1 MYITNR
7 RTVKDWQKKRESII
21 GSTDELEWRKAFND
35 FFWGRVQ
42 SRYFEPI
49 QSLRNDD
56 SYHGY
61 GFTIMTLLCSLIE
74 FLESCYEGKTYR
86 QCNTNELD
94 LHEYNRSKQCFI
106 DFLTKREPFSE
117 KFSEVEAIDFYS
129 SVRCGLLHE
138 ASTKNGWRIK
148 GMSDSGVDIV
158 CMETKTVYR
167 DDFEA
172 AIKEYIKQY
181 GDELAS
187 SRCLQEAFVR
197 KFDALCE

>member
-1 MYITNR
+1 MYITDSK
-7 RTVKDWQKKRESII
+7 TVEDWYKARESLI
-21 GSTDELEWRKAFND
+21 GSSHELEWRKAFKE

-42 SRYFEPI
+42 SRYLEPI

-86 QCNTNELD
+86 RCHKNELQA
-94 LHEYNRSKQCFI
+94 HEYNGSKQCFI
-106 DFLTKREPFSE
+106 DFLTKREPFSD
-117 KFSEVEAIDFYS
+117 KFSEVEAVDFYS

-148 GMSDSGVDIV
+148 GKSDSGVDIV
-158 CMETKTVYR
+158 CMDTKTVYR

-172 AIKEYIKQY
+172 ATIEYIKQY
-181 GDELAS
+181 GNALAI
-187 SRCLQEAFVR
+187 SRDLQKAFIR
-197 KFDALCE
+197 KFDTLCG